1 MSTFSQ
7 RHGYQ
12 ELRSIVQ
19 REDLD
24 HETRLLIWNV
34 VAVLRE
40 VFREPSYPDGTE
52 STVLS
57 AIWTWDLKEARDE
70 RPSDDAVWRRLKEII
85 QGGDWWAVFDVIEAL
100 ADSLDR
106 YKTPTTE
113 HMIEVFVEALNG
125 TLEQCLVGY
134 RLIENKIV
142 PIDSAVETSAVV
154 DALESTNTFEG
165 ARHHLNRAIELLA
178 DRQSPDYPNS
188 IKESISAVESV
199 CRKVTGE
206 GTLGAAL
213 KKLAT
218 AGVTIHPALE
228 SAWSKMYGWT
238 SDADGIR
245 HGGIDAAVV
254 DQSLARYMLAT
265 CAAFVSYVIESARK
279 AGLV

>member
-1 MSTFSQ
+1 M
-7 RHGYQ
+7 
-12 ELRSIVQ
+12 
-19 REDLD
+19 
-24 HETRLLIWNV
+24 
-34 VAVLRE
+34 AVLPE
-40 VFREPSYPDGTE
+40 VFRETRYPDETE
-52 STVLS
+52 SNVLT
-57 AIWTWDLKEARDE
+57 ATWTWDLKEARDE
-70 RPSDDAVWRRLKEII
+70 RPSDDAIWRRLKEII
-85 QGGDWWAVFDVIEAL
+85 LSGDWWAVFDILEAL
-100 ADSLDR
+100 AGNLDR
-106 YKTPTTE
+106 YKTASTE
-113 HMIEVFVEALNG
+113 HVVEVFAQALNA
-125 TLEQCLVGY
+125 TLESCLVGY
-134 RLIENKIV
+134 RMIENKIT
-142 PIDSAVETSAVV
+142 PIDSAVETSAIV
-154 DALESTNTFEG
+154 DALESIGSFEG

-245 HGGIDAAVV
+245 HGGIDAAEA
-254 DQSLARYMLAT
+254 DQPLARYMLVT